1 MFLSVSLDEFVLS
14 YKKHC
19 LILVQMVNPGCQ
31 EKEAQSR
38 FESGEIFFNHPPSC
52 RFREFQINCEKKDD
66 NKNLIKEDIE
76 NEEKPNHLYF
86 NIN

>member
-1 MFLSVSLDEFVLS
+1 
-14 YKKHC
+14 
-19 LILVQMVNPGCQ
+19 MVNPGCQ

-66 NKNLIKEDIE
+66 AKNLIKEM
-76 NEEKPNHLYF
+76 
-86 NIN
+86 